1 MLRRLYDWT
10 LSLAAGRHAP
20 SALAAV
26 SFVESSFFPIPPDVV
41 LIPMAVAKR
50 DSAWRFALIATIASV
65 IGGLFGYFIGAML
78 FEPVAKPIL
87 DFYQYG
93 EAFENF
99 QQTFAEWGLLIVFL
113 AGFTPF
119 PFKVITIAS
128 GLAGLSLPIFVVAS
142 IISRGGR
149 FFLVAALLYFFGPP
163 VKAFIEKRL
172 GLMTAIFGVLLVGGF
187 IAVKFVL

>member
-26 SFVESSFFPIPPDVV
+26 SFAESSFFPIPPDVV

-50 DSAWRFALIATIASV
+50 ESAWRFALIATIASIV
-65 IGGLFGYFIGAML
+65 GGLVGYLIGAVL

-87 DFYQYG
+87 DFYHYG
-93 EAFENF
+93 EAFGEF
-99 QQTFAEWGLLIVFL
+99 QRTFAEWGLLIVFV

-119 PFKVITIAS
+119 PYKVITIAS
-128 GLAGLSLPIFVVAS
+128 GLAGLSLPIFILAS
-142 IISRGGR
+142 IVSRGGR

-163 VKAFIEKRL
+163 MKTFIEKRL
-172 GLMTAIFGVLLVGGF
+172 GLMTLIFGVLLVGGF
-187 IAVKFVL
+187 ISVKFML